1 MSNDLDLTI
10 VRHLKASPARVWRC
24 WTEPKLLERWFAPK
38 PVIVKNV
45 VIDLRPGGESS
56 STMVLP
62 DGTEMPLMG
71 CYLVVEPERR
81 LVFTDC
87 LGPGFRPAP
96 APFFTADVTMEPD
109 GTGTLYTARAIHGKR
124 ETRDQHEQMGF
135 FDGWGTVADQLDALA
150 LTLPV

>member
-1 MSNDLDLTI
+1 MSDLDLVIT
-10 VRHLKASPARVWRC
+10 RRMKAAPARVWRC
-24 WTEPKLLERWFAPK
+24 WTEPALIPQWFAPK
-38 PVIVKNV
+38 PVIVKDV

-87 LGPGFRPAP
+87 LGPGFRPRAN
-96 APFFTADVTMEPD
+96 PFFTAEVTMEPD
-109 GTGTLYTARAIHGKR
+109 GTGTLYTARAIHGNAENRRK
-124 ETRDQHEQMGF
+124 HEEMGF
-135 FDGWGTVADQLDALA
+135 FDGWGTVATQLDELA
-150 LTLPV
+150 ATL

>member
-1 MSNDLDLTI
+1 MSDLDLVIT
-10 VRHLKASPARVWRC
+10 RRMKASPARVWRC
-24 WTEPKLLERWFAPK
+24 WTEPELIPQWFAPK

-62 DGTEMPLMG
+62 DGTEMPLLG

-87 LGPGFRPAP
+87 LGPGFRPLAN
-96 APFFTADVTMEPD
+96 PFFTAEVTMEPD
-109 GTGTLYTARAIHGKR
+109 GTGTLYTARAIHGNAENRRK
-124 ETRDQHEQMGF
+124 HEEMGF
-135 FDGWGTVADQLDALA
+135 FDGWGTVAGQLDELA
-150 LTLPV
+150 ATL